1 MHSYTRPVNFDQ
13 LLLFQNEVHFVPFST
28 TSLQIKLTTCKR
40 FFFLLFYLVALYFIR
55 MLADY
60 NLIQLSVYIKKKV
73 HKDDQ

>member
-1 MHSYTRPVNFDQ
+1 MYRHTRPVNFDQ
-13 LLLFQNEVHFVPFST
+13 LLRFQNEVHFVPFST

-40 FFFLLFYLVALYFIR
+40 FLFLLFYLVALYFIR

-60 NLIQLSVYIKKKV
+60 SLIQLAIYKKKKV